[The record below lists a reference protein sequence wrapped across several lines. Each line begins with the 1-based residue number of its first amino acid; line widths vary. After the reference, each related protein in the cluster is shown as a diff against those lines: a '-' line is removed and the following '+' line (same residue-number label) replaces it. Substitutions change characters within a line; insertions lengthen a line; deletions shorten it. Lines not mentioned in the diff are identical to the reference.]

1 MFRIYPRSQ
10 MDVPGMVM
18 TSSSE
23 PVLKSVGGR
32 RIVNEPQKLHRKIKD
47 NRITAEYLREHC
59 RRHDLY
65 MTPRFNTV
73 LYLHHKVHLSA
84 KKKTMPSPRNSQGL
98 KDIENLEEY
107 SGLKCLWLESNV
119 ISEIK
124 GILDESSTIPKDQ
137 IK

>member
-1 MFRIYPRSQ
+1 
-10 MDVPGMVM
+10 
-18 TSSSE
+18 
-23 PVLKSVGGR
+23 
-32 RIVNEPQKLHRKIKD
+32 
-47 NRITAEYLREHC
+47 
-59 RRHDLY
+59 
-65 MTPRFNTV
+65 
-73 LYLHHKVHLSA
+73 
-84 KKKTMPSPRNSQGL
+84 MPSPRNSQGL

>member
-1 MFRIYPRSQ
+1 

-32 RIVNEPQKLHRKIKD
+32 RVVTEPQKLHRKIKE
-47 NRITAEYLREHC
+47 NRITSEYLREHC

-73 LYLHHKVHLSA
+73 LYLHHKVHLSS
-84 KKKTMPSPRNSQGL
+84 KKIQ
-98 KDIENLEEY
+98 
-107 SGLKCLWLESNV
+107 CLQREFM
-119 ISEIK
+119 K
-124 GILDESSTIPKDQ
+124 
-137 IK
+137 